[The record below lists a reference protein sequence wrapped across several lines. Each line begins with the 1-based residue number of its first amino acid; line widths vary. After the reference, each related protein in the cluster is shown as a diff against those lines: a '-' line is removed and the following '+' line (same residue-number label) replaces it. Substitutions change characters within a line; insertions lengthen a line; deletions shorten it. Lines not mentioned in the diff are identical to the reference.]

1 MEVELKL
8 LLPVADNAQLMQHPL
23 LAAHAVAPVRTQQL
37 TARYFDTPDLH
48 LLRHGA
54 GLRVRKV
61 DGVWIQTMKA
71 GGSVRSGLHSRHE
84 WEGPVDRP
92 WPRLGRLRKLIGDA
106 KPYLEM
112 LAAPELKQ
120 RLEPLFVVEV
130 QRHSWDLEFEG
141 NRIEMVLDH
150 GHIERHGHRLP
161 INEIELEL
169 KHGHP
174 ASLYAFALLL
184 HEQLPVRLSNVNK
197 AERGYL
203 LVRQTGTVAYR
214 ARALDLPRGA
224 TLAETLPAVL
234 GACLEQIQR
243 NENAVIEGDD
253 AETLH
258 QMRVGV
264 RRLRSALKLFEA
276 VAPCPPALLE
286 DIRWL
291 GAELGA
297 ARDWDVLL
305 TSTLAQVQASPGGRN
320 GLMDLQA
327 LALDAAQAKRRQAA
341 QALLSPRY
349 THLMLALGSWMLQ
362 AAPGLQGSA
371 ARFSRSTM
379 QQLHKSLLKRASRMD
394 EGDAAGVH
402 RARIAAKRGRYALE
416 FFHSLYRPRD
426 ARAYLKTLAATQDEL
441 GQHNDLAVADRLL
454 RELAQDRPQAEGAIH
469 FARGYLLARQAMRPA
484 AGLAAIRARLHALRL
499 PQQTASA

>member
-8 LLPVADNAQLMQHPL
+8 LLAPADNDQLLRHPL
-23 LAAHAVAPVRTQQL
+23 IAAHAGAPVRTRQL

-48 LLRHGA
+48 LLHHGA

-61 DGVWIQTMKA
+61 DGEWIQTMKA
-71 GGSVRSGLHSRHE
+71 GGSVQSGLHSRNE

-106 KPYLEM
+106 PRWLDL

-120 RLEPLFVVEV
+120 RLEPLFVVDV
-130 QRHSWDLEFEG
+130 QRHSWDLEVDG
-141 NRIEMVLDH
+141 NKIELVLDH
-150 GHIERHGHRLP
+150 GHIERHGHRAPL
-161 INEIELEL
+161 NEIELEL
-169 KHGHP
+169 KDGNP
-174 ASLYAFALLL
+174 ASLFAFALQL
-184 HEQLPVRLSNVNK
+184 HEQIPLRLSNINK
-197 AERGYL
+197 AERGYM
-203 LVRQTGTVAYR
+203 LVRQTGTVPYR
-214 ARALDLPRGA
+214 AKALELPADA

-234 GACLEQIQR
+234 GNCLQQIQR
-243 NENAVIEGDD
+243 NENAVIDGDD

-264 RRLRSALKLFEA
+264 RRLRSALKLFES

-286 DIRWL
+286 DVGWL

-305 TSTLAQVQASPGGRN
+305 TSTLARVQVSPGGKT

-327 LALDAAQAKRRQAA
+327 LALAAAQAKRREAA

-371 ARFSRSTM
+371 AKFSRQTM
-379 QQLHKSLLKRASRMD
+379 QDLHKSLLKRAGRMD
-394 EGDAAGVH
+394 DSDPAGVH
-402 RARIAAKRGRYALE
+402 RTRIAAKRARYALE
-416 FFHSLYRPRD
+416 FFHSLYRSNG
-426 ARAYLKTLAATQDEL
+426 ARAYLKTLAATQEQL
-441 GQHNDLAVADRLL
+441 GRHNDLVVADKLL
-454 RELAQDRPQAEGAIH
+454 RELAQQHPQAEGAIH
-469 FARGYLLARQAMRPA
+469 FARGYLLAQQATQSTD
-484 AGLAAIRARLHALRL
+484 LAAIRNELHAQRL
-499 PQQTASA
+499 PHKARPA